1 MRDAVHR
8 STTKY
13 TIQDIAQLA
22 GVSAKT
28 VSRVVNHENN
38 VAPATRTRVERIITE
53 LGYQPHMGARSMRSV
68 VRDSIGVT
76 MSSSA
81 NVIPLSQ
88 DTLSALFST
97 LYRIFGAKGYVISF
111 DLNPL
116 AAGHGV
122 DFARGLWQ
130 QRYGAIVIIGPIPD
144 DDPTIQR
151 VHTSGYPY
159 LALDRFEPFPQC
171 SSATVDFEAAAYLST
186 KHLLER
192 GHRRIALL
200 SSFGDYSAGRARR
213 RGYVRALEDAGLPVD
228 DTLVGSVKFLSRQ
241 ITSVVHRLLMEDGV
255 TALIDASGCEDSF
268 SLREGARRAG
278 RVPGKDFE
286 VACWTYTE
294 NATVLTEAC
303 AHIWLPL
310 REAVTEGFELLADWF
325 NGDGTG
331 PIDVLYPPSLYQTT
345 ATGEIPKPKPVFELL
360 D

>member
-1 MRDAVHR
+1 MNRT
-8 STTKY
+8 TTKY

-28 VSRVVNHENN
+28 VSRVVNHESN
-38 VAPATRTRVERIITE
+38 VANATRTRVERIITE

-76 MSSSA
+76 MSSPV

-97 LYRIFGAKGYVISF
+97 LYRIFGSKGYVISF

-144 DDPTIQR
+144 EDPTIRR
-151 VHTSGYPY
+151 VHSSGYPY
-159 LALDRFEPFPQC
+159 LTLDRFECFPEC
-171 SSATVDFEAAAYLST
+171 SSATVDFEGAAYVST
-186 KHLLER
+186 KHLLDR
-192 GHRRIALL
+192 GHRRIAML
-200 SSFGDYSAGRARR
+200 SSFGEFSAGRARR
-213 RGYVRALEDAGLPVD
+213 RGYAKALEEAGLPMD
-228 DTLVGSVKFLSRQ
+228 ETLVGSVKFLSRQ

-255 TALIDASGCEDSF
+255 TALIDASGCEDSY

-294 NATVLTEAC
+294 HATVLTEAC
-303 AHIWLPL
+303 AHVWLPL

-325 NGDGTG
+325 NGDGNG
-331 PIDVLYPPSLYQTT
+331 PIDVLYPSTLYQTV
-345 ATGEIPKPKPVFELL
+345 ATGEIPKPKPVFDLL

>member
-1 MRDAVHR
+1 VSRTA
-8 STTKY
+8 TKY

-28 VSRVVNHENN
+28 VSRVVNNENN
-38 VAPATRTRVERIITE
+38 VASATRARVERIVAE

-76 MSSSA
+76 MSSPA

-88 DTLSALFST
+88 DTLSTLFST

-116 AAGHGV
+116 AGGHGV

-130 QRYGAIVIIGPIPD
+130 QRYGAIIVIGPIAD
-144 DDPTIQR
+144 EDPTIHR
-151 VHTSGYPY
+151 VHASGYPY
-159 LALDRFEPFPQC
+159 LTLDRMESYPEC
-171 SSATVDFEAAAYLST
+171 SSATVDFDAATYMST
-186 KHLLER
+186 KHLIDR
-192 GHRRIALL
+192 GHRRIAML
-200 SSFGDYSAGRARR
+200 SSFGDFSAGRARR
-213 RGYVRALEDAGLPVD
+213 RGYMRALADAGLPFD
-228 DTLVGSVKFLSRQ
+228 ETLIGAVKFLSRQ
-241 ITSVVHRLLMEDGV
+241 ITSVVHRLLMEEGV
-255 TALIDASGCEDSF
+255 TALIDASGSEDSY

-286 VACWTYTE
+286 VVCWTYTD

-303 AHIWLPL
+303 AHVWLPL

-331 PIDVLYPPSLYQTT
+331 PISVLYPPTLYQ
-345 ATGEIPKPKPVFELL
+345 AVASGEIPRPKPVFELL